1 MNPLERVAP
10 VMAANAR
17 QAKTIRDLQR
27 LVERQR
33 GRIGVLSRERDEAW
47 ALVLDLQLDL
57 AELHAERDA
66 LLERCPSDAHEIFDQ
81 EGTAG

>member
-1 MNPLERVAP
+1 MERIAP

-33 GRIGVLSRERDEAW
+33 GRIGVLLRERDEAW

-57 AELHAERDA
+57 AELVAERDV
-66 LLERCPSDAHEIFDQ
+66 LMEKCPTDPSAIYDQ
-81 EGTAG
+81 EAG